1 MEWRE
6 TTTQGS
12 FFYKEIRKE
21 INLLELIAVK
31 LVVIQVFT
39 KGKSIKTILLRIDNM
54 TALAYL
60 AKLEGPHSPELLQI
74 AKKIAYLF
82 TKQ

>member
-6 TTTQGS
+6 TTTGVS
-12 FFYKEIRKE
+12 LFYKEIRKQ

-31 LVVIQVFT
+31 LVIQVFT
-39 KGKSIKTILLRIDNM
+39 KSKSIKIVLLRIDNM

-60 AKLEGPHSPELLQI
+60 AKLEGPHRPELLQI
-74 AKKIAYLF
+74 A
-82 TKQ
+82 